1 MKNVLDEYYF
11 MFDEYPFLL
20 TTQSYEDDD
29 YQILMLNAI
38 NRGTPLTREEI
49 ENWFKN
55 NYDIVI
61 EKKDSINVLGKRF
74 DY

>member
-1 MKNVLDEYYF
+1 MKVLDEYYF
-11 MFDEYPFLL
+11 MFDELPFLL

-38 NRGTPLTREEI
+38 TRGTPLTREEI
-49 ENWFKN
+49 EKWFKN
-55 NYDIVI
+55 DYDIVVD
-61 EKKDSINVLGKRF
+61 KKDSINVLGKRF